1 MGKIVHK
8 VIYDLTYAARGK
20 SGIPRDTRSVAEILC
35 QMKNIKIDFVI
46 SPKGFNSKRKFSRR
60 QEPFNQSNLVNKLF
74 QDSTNL
80 FSKIVN
86 WNLIQIIFQAISI
99 WPYIILERLTDN
111 NAQVVFNQIK
121 LKNLDS
127 KLNTNISLMGVSY
140 AARFARPKILGR
152 FRIKT
157 KGVDFYIQQQID
169 PIKVG
174 SNTNHI
180 VRLHDILPI
189 THPFFFTLVA
199 QKAFSEGLSKLL
211 VDQKI
216 IWVMDTDSSKQ
227 EFHNIFGFERK
238 VEVIPCEVG
247 ANFDLENALKAVKNK
262 NKNKNKNI
270 YINVN
275 TIEPRKNVEM
285 VISAFLKSISKSK
298 NKIQDEL
305 IIVGS
310 YGWMQDVLIQRLRSG
325 FYGKNIVFFED
336 PQDSQLQELYEK
348 ADFLISAS
356 QAEGFGLPP
365 LEAMFFGCLPIV
377 SNLPQH
383 RETMR
388 DKAVYFELNE
398 QALSDAISNSR
409 KISKVRRA
417 KLGVEAHNYVV
428 KNFSK
433 KSLALKWS
441 QLLDDYSKK

>member
-1 MGKIVHK
+1 
-8 VIYDLTYAARGK
+8 
-20 SGIPRDTRSVAEILC
+20 
-35 QMKNIKIDFVI
+35 
-46 SPKGFNSKRKFSRR
+46 
-60 QEPFNQSNLVNKLF
+60 
-74 QDSTNL
+74 
-80 FSKIVN
+80 
-86 WNLIQIIFQAISI
+86 
-99 WPYIILERLTDN
+99 
-111 NAQVVFNQIK
+111 
-121 LKNLDS
+121 
-127 KLNTNISLMGVSY
+127 MGVSY
-140 AARFARPKILGR
+140 AARFARPKIFGR

-157 KGVDFYIQQQID
+157 KGIDFYIQQQID
-169 PIKVG
+169 PIRVG

-189 THPFFFTLVA
+189 THPFFFSPMA
-199 QKAFSEGLSKLL
+199 QKAFREGLSKLL
-211 VDQKI
+211 SDQKI
-216 IWVMDTDSSKQ
+216 IWVMDTEVSKK
-227 EFHNIFGFERK
+227 EFLNNFGVERK

-247 ANFDLENALKAVKNK
+247 ANFDMQNALTAVKNKNKDK

-285 VISAFLKSISKSK
+285 VIGGFLNSISESK

-305 IIVGS
+305 FIIGS
-310 YGWMQDVLIQRLRSG
+310 YGWMQEGLIKRLRSG
-325 FYGKNIVFFED
+325 FYGKNIVFIED
-336 PQDSQLQELYEK
+336 AQDFRLQELYEK

-388 DKAVYFELNE
+388 DKALYFELNE
-398 QALSDAISNSR
+398 QALSDAISDSR

-417 KLGVEAHNYVV
+417 KLGLEAHQYVV
-428 KNFSK
+428 KYFCRKTLS
-433 KSLALKWS
+433 AKWS